1 MRSFIARVNDWL
13 APAIGRA
20 HETDLGEGAC
30 ERFIDE
36 ICDELDR
43 DAESRDRTRDASS
56 MDTPP
61 RNSQRRSAS
70 STESPLRKR
79 P

>member
-1 MRSFIARVNDWL
+1 MRSFIARLNDWL

-43 DAESRDRTRDASS
+43 DAESRDRTREDSS
-56 MDTPP
+56 IKAPSNVLPDLPVDDEG
-61 RNSQRRSAS
+61 NKS
-70 STESPLRKR
+70 S
-79 P
+79 